1 MQHPATLFSLCG
13 HLDAGSWRGQSPLQL
28 WDLGSGQLM
37 SNLPF
42 HQEEPEGCQL
52 YAAKF
57 GEGGHVACGGS
68 GPHARAQVTRQVGRL
83 DLLRRCCAC

>member
-1 MQHPATLFSLCG
+1 MSLLDNCCG
-13 HLDAGSWRGQSPLQL
+13 CAAVALVMLLDAGSWRGQNPLQL

-57 GEGGHVACGGS
+57 GQGGHVACGGS
-68 GPHARAQVTRQVGRL
+68 GQHARAQVTRQVSRL
-83 DLLRRCCAC
+83 G